1 MIDFKI
7 FPAYLNSVLKIIFN
21 LLLALLLITTGFF
34 CADTKEGFAY
44 IGELSGEEVEE
55 SFNEASAKTNFR
67 TVGNSVLL
75 QPPLQTSYQSFH
87 HHIRE
92 LHFSPDCPEQFYYE
106 LMDESV

>member
-1 MIDFKI
+1 MKTI
-7 FPAYLNSVLKIIFN
+7 FH
-21 LLLALLLITTGFF
+21 LLLALLLIATGIY
-34 CADTKEGFAY
+34 CADTKGDFAY

-55 SFNEASAKTNFR
+55 SINEASAKTNFR